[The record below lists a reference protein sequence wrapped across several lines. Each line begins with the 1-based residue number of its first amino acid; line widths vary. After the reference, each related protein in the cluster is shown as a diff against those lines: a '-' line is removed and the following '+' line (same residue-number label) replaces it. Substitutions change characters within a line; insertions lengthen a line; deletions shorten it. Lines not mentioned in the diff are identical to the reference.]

1 MKERIMMSEINR
13 TIRNEI
19 FDTTLRD
26 AAQSLGASNEFPA
39 GSKTEMAHEIALLGT
54 DTIEAGFPAT
64 KSDPKEIQ
72 DSEEISEVARTVGQ
86 QVYEITPSEYVDEQ
100 WVELPTKVWTPVIT
114 GLARANKAEIENAYE
129 AVEPANRPG
138 VHVFVASDEWHMRSK
153 HPNMTKS
160 EVIQM
165 AVDSVRHARAVAG
178 SETRIQFSLE
188 AASTT
193 DEQTLER
200 FIKTMLDEDIDV
212 LNLPDTLG
220 NASPIHMYKMYKKAA
235 KWAIE
240 ARRND
245 NIILSTHNH
254 NDGERAVANSI
265 AALHGVIDASVEMH
279 ANPPVMQTE
288 TVVLHNGGSRNGNAN
303 VGPYVRNIFTDRS
316 EFALPVELSVDPS
329 RFVRVAN
336 YMARMAKME
345 LDPKAAVY
353 GRKTIEEAAGVHS
366 HGMEAGGAAIYI
378 SVDPTGFGHQHTA
391 VHIDGKYQGRTGKA
405 NLGGMQEY
413 RAERIM
419 RSSDV
424 SEVVKSFS
432 ATLNEDELERIT
444 VRINSLARQQDRPVT
459 ENEIRS
465 FVVEEI
471 SKRVQSLR

>member
-1 MKERIMMSEINR
+1 MSEFNR

-26 AAQSLGASNEFPA
+26 AAQSLGVNNEFPA
-39 GSKTEMAHEIALLGT
+39 GSKAEMAHEIALLGT

-72 DSEEISEVARTVGQ
+72 DSEEINEVARTVGQ
-86 QVYEITPSEYVDEQ
+86 NIYEITPTEYIDEQ
-100 WVELPTKVWTPVIT
+100 WVERPKKVWTPVIT
-114 GLARANKAEIENAYE
+114 GLARANKAEIENAYQ

-138 VHVFVASDEWHMRSK
+138 IHVFVASDEWHMRSK

-165 AVDSVRHARAVAG
+165 AVDSVRHAREVAG
-178 SETRIQFSLE
+178 PDARIQFSLE

-193 DEQTLER
+193 DDPTLER
-200 FIKTMLDEDIDV
+200 FVKTMLDEKIDV

-220 NASPIHMYKMYKKAA
+220 NASPIHMHKMYNKAA
-235 KWAIE
+235 KWAI
-240 ARRND
+240 AASRND
-245 NIILSTHNH
+245 IILSTHNH

-265 AALHGVIDASVEMH
+265 AALHGVIDAAVEMN
-279 ANPPVMQTE
+279 ANPPTMQTE

-303 VGPYVRNIFTDRS
+303 IGPYVRNVFTDRN
-316 EFALPVELSVDPS
+316 EFAIPVELNVDPT
-329 RFVRVAN
+329 RYVKVAN
-336 YMARMAKME
+336 YMARMAKLS

-353 GRKTIEEAAGVHS
+353 GSKTIEEAAGVHS

-378 SVDPTGFGHQHTA
+378 SVDPTGFGHEYTA

-419 RSSDV
+419 RSTEV
-424 SEVVKSFS
+424 SEVIQSFS
-432 ATLNEDELERIT
+432 ATVNEDELERIT
-444 VRINSLARQQDRPVT
+444 VRINSHAKEHQRPVT

-471 SKRVQSLR
+471 SQRVKALK